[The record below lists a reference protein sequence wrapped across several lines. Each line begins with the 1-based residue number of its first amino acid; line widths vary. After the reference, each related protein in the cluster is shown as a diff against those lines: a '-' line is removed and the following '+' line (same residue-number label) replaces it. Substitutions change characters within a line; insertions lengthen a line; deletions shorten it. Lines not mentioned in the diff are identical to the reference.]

1 MVTGN
6 VESEKTELSDLILL
20 ILGIDPGEAKKPSIF
35 FSQIYVKAIKAIYD
49 GHLDANIEY
58 YKYDLSKHVQIRL
71 KEPCYYLNPREFI
84 AFCLDKNIRID
95 ERFFKYFDGTY
106 WAEKEALTID
116 EAVTLLYYLP
126 QNYIPF
132 SHEIIT
138 SETISDSINQEK
150 VSEITQTLHSALK
163 NEELGGWPSYT
174 VEPKDETTL
183 ILSDKETGDE
193 QIFIAPIK
201 LLYWDILQ
209 QKKYP
214 EIEKLLKRLIDDFHY
229 KVEDGWFELINESD
243 YNKAMFLLYVINEVI
258 LQRSNYFIIDKS
270 LYTKRSLSLHEIAC
284 LTLNIN
290 PDIKAPPY
298 HLDAKYKFII
308 EEIRRDV
315 MTKEVTDGLEIKV
328 RERRSDLRTTYVNSQ
343 SYKQWFIRNRKS
355 FEQKFITMNPDFQN
369 SVILD
374 PGKKQLRSKKTFKD
388 GKEGKQE
395 FYDTFYSY
403 VQHR

>member
-106 WAEKEALTID
+106 WAEKETLTID

-150 VSEITQTLHSALK
+150 VSEIT
-163 NEELGGWPSYT
+163 LGGWPSYT

-243 YNKAMFLLYVINEVI
+243 YIAANNYINCMSKLI
-258 LQRSNYFIIDKS
+258 
-270 LYTKRSLSLHEIAC
+270 YT
-284 LTLNIN
+284 NI
-290 PDIKAPPY
+290 
-298 HLDAKYKFII
+298 
-308 EEIRRDV
+308 
-315 MTKEVTDGLEIKV
+315 
-328 RERRSDLRTTYVNSQ
+328 RT
-343 SYKQWFIRNRKS
+343 
-355 FEQKFITMNPDFQN
+355 
-369 SVILD
+369 
-374 PGKKQLRSKKTFKD
+374 
-388 GKEGKQE
+388 
-395 FYDTFYSY
+395 
-403 VQHR
+403 